1 MYDII
6 IIGAGPAG
14 ISAAIYAKRAGTNVL
29 VLDNDNSELIK
40 AHKIDNYYGFPEGI
54 SGSTLYDNGI
64 QQAKNLEI
72 DLKKEA
78 VLNIKMN
85 ENMCYDVKTSDNIYT
100 SDSVIFATGTKKA
113 KPLIKGL
120 NEFEG
125 KGISYC
131 AICDGF
137 FYRKKDVVII
147 GDGDYALSEASD
159 LVNIV
164 NSITI
169 LTNGKEPGFENCNYK
184 VDKRPITSINGDM
197 KVEEIEFSDGSTL
210 KTDGI
215 FIAIGSAGA
224 SDFAKK
230 MGIMTNND
238 NIKVNEHMETN
249 IKGVY
254 ACGNITGGLL
264 QVNKAVYEGAVAG
277 LSAANYIKAK
287 RKGA

>member
-6 IIGAGPAG
+6 IIGSGPAG
-14 ISAAIYAKRAGTNVL
+14 ISAAIYAKRAGINVL
-29 VLDNDNSELIK
+29 VLGNNDSELLK

-54 SGSTLYDNGI
+54 SGSSLYSSGI
-64 QQAKNLEI
+64 QQAKNLDIEV
-72 DLKKEA
+72 KEEN
-78 VLNIKMN
+78 VLNVMMN
-85 ENMCYDVKTSDNIYT
+85 EHMTYDVKTTDSTYT
-100 SDSVIFATGTKKA
+100 ADSIIFATGKKKS
-113 KPLIKGL
+113 KPLINGL
-120 NEFEG
+120 DDFNG

-137 FYRKKDVVII
+137 FYRGKDVVII
-147 GDGDYALSEASD
+147 GDGDYAVSEADELS
-159 LVNIV
+159 NIV

-169 LTNGKEPGFENCNYK
+169 LTNGKEPSFTNSNYK
-184 VDKRPITSINGDM
+184 VDTRVISSIVGDV
-197 KVEEIEFSDGSTL
+197 KVTGVTFDDGSTL
-210 KTDGI
+210 NLDGI
-215 FIAIGSAGA
+215 FIAIGQASA

-230 MGIMTNND
+230 LGILLDND

-264 QVNKAVYEGAVAG
+264 QVNKAAYEGAVAG

-287 RKGA
+287 RKGE